1 MQKRRA
7 LGRKLYSPR
16 RQERFRRV
24 NGRVAVVNR
33 LGEYCVWAEYIVD
46 NCASLL
52 AISTNR
58 EKACRLAQVIAVKR
72 DLAFNRNQDIVE

>member
-1 MQKRRA
+1 LEKSRVS
-7 LGRKLYSPR
+7 GKKIYSPR
-16 RQERFRRV
+16 RQERYRRT
-24 NGRVAVVNR
+24 NGRVVVVHR

-58 EKACRLAQVIAVKR
+58 EKACRLAQVIAIKR